1 MPTWAEIN
9 LDNLRFN
16 LNNIKNLLEEDIK
29 ICGVIKADA
38 YGHGAVEVA
47 KLLEKEKVDYLA
59 VARTAEG
66 IELRQNGITLP
77 ILNLGYTP
85 DEAFED
91 SIKNKITMTVYSL
104 ETAQKINEI
113 AKSLGEKACVHV
125 KIDSG
130 MTRIGFQPNEESV
143 QEIIELNKL
152 EYIDLEGMFT
162 HFATADEVSK
172 EYTYKQANN
181 YKFMSDKL
189 DEAGV
194 KIAIKHVS
202 NSAAIMDCPDLRL
215 NMVRAGIILYGH
227 YPSDDVFKD
236 RLELRPAMKLKSKIG
251 HIKQVEPGVGISY
264 GLKYTT
270 TGKETIAT
278 VPIGYADGFTRIQK
292 NPKVLI
298 KGEVFD
304 VVGRICMDQ
313 IMVRIDK
320 DIDIK
325 VGDEVILFGEGEVT
339 AERIAKDLGTINYE
353 VLCMI
358 SRRVDRVYM
367 ENNELVQINSYLL
380 KKNHDIIIW
389 EAILCTIRVKKK

>member
-85 DEAFED
+85 EEAFED

-270 TGKETIAT
+270 TDKETIAT

-380 KKNHDIIIW
+380 K
-389 EAILCTIRVKKK
+389 

>member
-1 MPTWAEIN
+1 MQKITVPTWAEIN

-194 KIAIKHVS
+194 KIAVKHVS

-236 RLELRPAMKLKSKIG
+236 RLELSPAMKLKSKIG

-380 KKNHDIIIW
+380 K
-389 EAILCTIRVKKK
+389 

>member
-1 MPTWAEIN
+1 MQKITVPTWAEIN

-236 RLELRPAMKLKSKIG
+236 RLELRPAMKLKSKLG

-380 KKNHDIIIW
+380 K
-389 EAILCTIRVKKK
+389 

>member
-1 MPTWAEIN
+1 MQKITVPTWAEIN

-16 LNNIKNLLEEDIK
+16 LKNIKNLLEEDIK
-29 ICGVIKADA
+29 VCGVIKADA

-47 KLLEKEKVDYLA
+47 KLLQKEKVDYLA

-104 ETAQKINEI
+104 ETAQKINEV
-113 AKSLGEKACVHV
+113 AKSLGEKACVHI

-143 QEIIELNKL
+143 QDIVKLNKL
-152 EYIDLEGMFT
+152 EYINLEGMFT

-194 KIAIKHVS
+194 EIAIKHVS

-227 YPSDDVFKD
+227 YPSDDVFKE
-236 RLELRPAMKLKSKIG
+236 RLELKPAMKLKSKIG

-270 TGKETIAT
+270 TSMETIAT
-278 VPIGYADGFTRIQK
+278 IPIGYADGFTRIQK
-292 NPKVLI
+292 NPKVII

-380 KKNHDIIIW
+380 K
-389 EAILCTIRVKKK
+389 

>member
-1 MPTWAEIN
+1 MQKITVPTWAEIN

-194 KIAIKHVS
+194 KIAVKHVS

-380 KKNHDIIIW
+380 K
-389 EAILCTIRVKKK
+389 

>member
-1 MPTWAEIN
+1 MQKITVPTWAEIN

-59 VARTAEG
+59 VARSAEG

-380 KKNHDIIIW
+380 K
-389 EAILCTIRVKKK
+389 

>member
-1 MPTWAEIN
+1 MTVPTWAEIN

-85 DEAFED
+85 EEAFED

-270 TGKETIAT
+270 TDKETIAT

-380 KKNHDIIIW
+380 K
-389 EAILCTIRVKKK
+389 

>member
-1 MPTWAEIN
+1 MQKITVPTWAEIN

-236 RLELRPAMKLKSKIG
+236 RLELRSAMKLKSKIG

-380 KKNHDIIIW
+380 K
-389 EAILCTIRVKKK
+389 

>member
-1 MPTWAEIN
+1 MQKITVPTWAEIN

-66 IELRQNGITLP
+66 IKLRQNGITLP

-380 KKNHDIIIW
+380 K
-389 EAILCTIRVKKK
+389 

>member
-1 MPTWAEIN
+1 MQKITVPTWAEIN

-29 ICGVIKADA
+29 VCGVIKADA

-113 AKSLGEKACVHV
+113 AKSLGEKACIHV

-227 YPSDDVFKD
+227 YPSEDVFKD

-380 KKNHDIIIW
+380 K
-389 EAILCTIRVKKK
+389 

>member
-1 MPTWAEIN
+1 MQKITVPTWAEIN
-9 LDNLRFN
+9 LDNLIFN

-380 KKNHDIIIW
+380 K
-389 EAILCTIRVKKK
+389 

>member
-1 MPTWAEIN
+1 MQKITVPTWAEIN

-77 ILNLGYTP
+77 ILNVGYTP

-380 KKNHDIIIW
+380 K
-389 EAILCTIRVKKK
+389 

>member
-1 MPTWAEIN
+1 MQKITVPTWAEIN

-358 SRRVDRVYM
+358 LRRVDRVYM

-380 KKNHDIIIW
+380 K
-389 EAILCTIRVKKK
+389 

>member
-1 MPTWAEIN
+1 MQKITVPTWAEIN

-29 ICGVIKADA
+29 VCGVIKADA

-104 ETAQKINEI
+104 ETAQKINEV

-270 TGKETIAT
+270 TGKETIVT
-278 VPIGYADGFTRIQK
+278 IPIGYADGFTRIQK

-380 KKNHDIIIW
+380 K
-389 EAILCTIRVKKK
+389 

>member
-1 MPTWAEIN
+1 MQKITVPTWAEIN

-339 AERIAKDLGTINYE
+339 AERIAKDLGAINYE

-380 KKNHDIIIW
+380 K
-389 EAILCTIRVKKK
+389 

>member
-1 MPTWAEIN
+1 MQKITVPTWAEIN

-29 ICGVIKADA
+29 VCGVIKADA

-66 IELRQNGITLP
+66 IELRKNGITLP

-104 ETAQKINEI
+104 ETAQKLNEI

-270 TGKETIAT
+270 TGKETIVT
-278 VPIGYADGFTRIQK
+278 IPIGYADGFTRIQK

-380 KKNHDIIIW
+380 K
-389 EAILCTIRVKKK
+389 

>member
-1 MPTWAEIN
+1 MQKITVPTWAEIN

-320 DIDIK
+320 NIDIK

-380 KKNHDIIIW
+380 K
-389 EAILCTIRVKKK
+389 

>member
-1 MPTWAEIN
+1 MQKITVPTWAEIN

-298 KGEVFD
+298 KREVFD

-380 KKNHDIIIW
+380 K
-389 EAILCTIRVKKK
+389 

>member
-1 MPTWAEIN
+1 
-9 LDNLRFN
+9 
-16 LNNIKNLLEEDIK
+16 
-29 ICGVIKADA
+29 
-38 YGHGAVEVA
+38 
-47 KLLEKEKVDYLA
+47 
-59 VARTAEG
+59 
-66 IELRQNGITLP
+66 
-77 ILNLGYTP
+77 
-85 DEAFED
+85 
-91 SIKNKITMTVYSL
+91 
-104 ETAQKINEI
+104 
-113 AKSLGEKACVHV
+113 
-125 KIDSG
+125 
-130 MTRIGFQPNEESV
+130 
-143 QEIIELNKL
+143 
-152 EYIDLEGMFT
+152 
-162 HFATADEVSK
+162 
-172 EYTYKQANN
+172 
-181 YKFMSDKL
+181 MSDKL

-358 SRRVDRVYM
+358 LRRVDRVYM

-380 KKNHDIIIW
+380 K
-389 EAILCTIRVKKK
+389 

>member
-1 MPTWAEIN
+1 MQKITVPTWAEIN

-313 IMVRIDK
+313 IMVRIDE

-380 KKNHDIIIW
+380 K
-389 EAILCTIRVKKK
+389 

>member
-1 MPTWAEIN
+1 MQKITVPTWAEIN

-77 ILNLGYTP
+77 ILNLGYNP
-85 DEAFED
+85 EEAFED

-270 TGKETIAT
+270 TDKETIAT

-380 KKNHDIIIW
+380 K
-389 EAILCTIRVKKK
+389 

>member
-1 MPTWAEIN
+1 MQKITVPTWAEIN

-16 LNNIKNLLEEDIK
+16 LKNIKNLLEEDIK
-29 ICGVIKADA
+29 VCGVIKADA

-47 KLLEKEKVDYLA
+47 KLLQKEKVDYLA

-113 AKSLGEKACVHV
+113 AKSLGEKACVHI

-143 QEIIELNKL
+143 QDIVKLNKL
-152 EYIDLEGMFT
+152 EYINLEGMFT

-194 KIAIKHVS
+194 EIAIKHVS

-215 NMVRAGIILYGH
+215 SMVRAGIILYGH
-227 YPSDDVFKD
+227 YPSDDVFKE
-236 RLELRPAMKLKSKIG
+236 RLELKPAMKLKSKIG

-270 TGKETIAT
+270 TSMETIAT
-278 VPIGYADGFTRIQK
+278 IPIGYADGFTRIQK

-380 KKNHDIIIW
+380 K
-389 EAILCTIRVKKK
+389 

>member
-1 MPTWAEIN
+1 MQKITVPTWAEIN

-292 NPKVLI
+292 DPKVLI

-380 KKNHDIIIW
+380 K
-389 EAILCTIRVKKK
+389 

>member
-1 MPTWAEIN
+1 MQKITVPTWAEIN

-85 DEAFED
+85 EEAFED

-292 NPKVLI
+292 SPKVLI

-380 KKNHDIIIW
+380 K
-389 EAILCTIRVKKK
+389 

>member
-1 MPTWAEIN
+1 MQKITVPTWAEIN

-29 ICGVIKADA
+29 VCGVIKADA

-270 TGKETIAT
+270 TGKETIVT
-278 VPIGYADGFTRIQK
+278 IPIGYADGFTRIQK

-325 VGDEVILFGEGEVT
+325 VGDEVLLFGEGEVT

-380 KKNHDIIIW
+380 K
-389 EAILCTIRVKKK
+389 

>member
-1 MPTWAEIN
+1 MQKITVPTWAEIN

-215 NMVRAGIILYGH
+215 NMGRAGIILYGH

-380 KKNHDIIIW
+380 K
-389 EAILCTIRVKKK
+389 